1 MRKLFSLFISCLL
14 LSAGNAQITLAPGI
28 TADQAVQYLLGPNV
42 TYFNAQ
48 FTGDPGQLGY
58 LTGGGAPTAFA
69 IENGVT
75 LTSGHVNELQLGA
88 TVPGITGGVANN
100 PDLLEVANSV
110 FPMIGLN
117 LTIQD
122 VNDQAILEFD
132 FIATGNTLSFDYI
145 FGSDEYLTYVDQ
157 VYNDVSLSS

>member
-1 MRKLFSLFISCLL
+1 MKRILSILSLL
-14 LSAGNAQITLAPGI
+14 LFGLQVNSQITLAPGI

-69 IENGVT
+69 IEDGVT

-100 PDLLEVANSV
+100 PDLL
-110 FPMIGLN
+110 
-117 LTIQD
+117 
-122 VNDQAILEFD
+122 
-132 FIATGNTLSFDYI
+132 
-145 FGSDEYLTYVDQ
+145 
-157 VYNDVSLSS
+157 